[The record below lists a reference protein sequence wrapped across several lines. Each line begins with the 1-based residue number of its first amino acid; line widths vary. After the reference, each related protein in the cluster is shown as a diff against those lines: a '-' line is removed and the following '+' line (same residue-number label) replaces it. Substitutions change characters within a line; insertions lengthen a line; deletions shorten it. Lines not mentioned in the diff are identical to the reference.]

1 MEDALLAI
9 AAFVLQI
16 FLHIIWAARRP
27 WIYLLSTEYRQVLH
41 AEWSG
46 RSRMAFYGYV
56 FGGFAL
62 LVLSILVVAY
72 TIYLFAFMPDPE
84 PTAKEQIK
92 SKITDIMIEAV
103 REAREGG

>member
-9 AAFVLQI
+9 AVFVLQI
-16 FLHIIWAARRP
+16 FLQIIWAARRP
-27 WIYLLSTEYRQVLH
+27 WKYLLSKECRQHLH

-46 RSRMAFYGYV
+46 RSRVAFYSYI

-72 TIYLFAFMPDPE
+72 TIYFFAFMPDP
-84 PTAKEQIK
+84 TAKEQLK
-92 SKITDIMIEAV
+92 SKVTEIVIEAV
-103 REAREGG
+103 REGREGG